1 MRLLKKFLLGL
12 FSALF
17 LLSISSAVNAGP
29 VGEDDPSPLPAVR
42 PGQS

>member
-29 VGEDDPSPLPAVR
+29 FGEDDPSPVPSEK
-42 PGQS
+42 PSYS

>member
-29 VGEDDPSPLPAVR
+29 VGEDDPTPVPHIG
-42 PGQS
+42 PHQG

>member
-29 VGEDDPSPLPAVR
+29 FGDDDPDPA
-42 PGQS
+42 PNIYPHQG